1 MEEGSRSRKKLTSND
16 VVSTIAA
23 TASAMSDAAKVKG
36 KKKTKPSNDVVS
48 TIVSTA
54 IAISGTASVKG
65 NKKAKPN
72 NDVVNA
78 TASTAIA
85 MAGTASENGNKKA
98 KLINDVVCAISAGI
112 VATEDQNML
121 LEKDKIKAVSKE
133 LGITKIDC
141 TNLMEKTGWSVEEVS
156 SNLKYLI
163 LGTGGAVYS
172 EEVILEGIKNAGIY
186 EKLADSLG
194 SLNTMRGGTKG
205 FKGFVFEN
213 LHSAEATIKGQ
224 TTIVINNN
232 GIADFKIVSA
242 NGKVKYAQAKL
253 GYANSKIDL
262 SPYKGQTIVVDKGNT
277 ALIKCAKDSGLKVI
291 ESDVPASEAKRVAD
305 YMQLETKI
313 TGSSKAVVVPKVN
326 AAVQVAKEAHN
337 AGLSSAKVGAQLGGG
352 FSLGKNMVDVLSGDK
367 NVKEAAGDVA
377 VDTVVSGCAG
387 YVVGATVTA
396 VGNTA
401 AGAAIGATA
410 TSVAGGL
417 TAAVGSTSAGVAAL
431 GAGAS
436 ALATGSAAVGAVG
449 AMGTTVVTSTIAAGA
464 ATGSAVAAGAATLGS
479 AVAGTTAG
487 GAVIAAG
494 TAVGTAVAGTA
505 VGGAAIAA
513 GTAVAGAAA
522 VAAAPV
528 VAVATAAGALYSLG
542 KKLFGK

>member
-1 MEEGSRSRKKLTSND
+1 MIDEFILMKEMLAANGFSTKDAAPKVSANRRNLPVNK
-16 VVSTIAA
+16 VVGEADDILDMAFAYGCSVDDG
-23 TASAMSDAAKVKG
+23 ASA
-36 KKKTKPSNDVVS
+36 
-48 TIVSTA
+48 
-54 IAISGTASVKG
+54 IADT
-65 NKKAKPN
+65 P
-72 NDVVNA
+72 
-78 TASTAIA
+78 IA
-85 MAGTASENGNKKA
+85 LEESIK
-98 KLINDVVCAISAGI
+98 IF
-112 VATEDQNML
+112 
-121 LEKDKIKAVSKE
+121 EKDKIKAVSKE
-133 LGITKIDC
+133 LGITKRDC
-141 TNLMEKTGWSVEEVS
+141 TKLMEKTGWSVEEVS

-172 EEVILEGIKNAGIY
+172 EEAILEGIKNAGIY
-186 EKLADSLG
+186 EKLADRLC

-205 FKGFVFEN
+205 FKGFVFED
-213 LHSAEATIKGQ
+213 LHAAEATIKGQ

-253 GYANSKIDL
+253 GYANGKIDL
-262 SPYKGQTIVVDKGNT
+262 SPYKGQTLVVDKGNT

-291 ESDVPASEAKRVAD
+291 ESEVPGSEAKRLAD

-337 AGLSSAKVGAQLGGG
+337 AGLSSAKAGAQVGGG
-352 FSLGKNMVDVLSGDK
+352 FSLGKNMVDVVCGDK

-401 AGAAIGATA
+401 AGAAVGATA
-410 TSVAGGL
+410 TGMAGGL
-417 TAAVGSTSAGVAAL
+417 TAAVGSTSAGAAVL

-436 ALATGSAAVGAVG
+436 AVATGSAAVGAVG
-449 AMGTTVVTSTIAAGA
+449 AIGTTVVTSTLAAGA

-487 GAVIAAG
+487 GAVVAAG
-494 TAVGTAVAGTA
+494 TALGTAAAGTA
-505 VGGAAIAA
+505 VGGAAVAA
-513 GTAVAGAAA
+513 GTAVAGATVAAGAAITAAA
-522 VAAAPV
+522 VVAAPV
-528 VAVATAAGALYSLG
+528 VAVATAAGVLYGLG
-542 KKLFGK
+542 KKLLGK